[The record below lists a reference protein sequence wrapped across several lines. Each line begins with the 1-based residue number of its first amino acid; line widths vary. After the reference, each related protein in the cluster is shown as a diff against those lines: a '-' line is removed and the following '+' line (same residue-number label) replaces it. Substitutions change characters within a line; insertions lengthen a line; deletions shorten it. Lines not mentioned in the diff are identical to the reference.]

1 MPRVYEAMK
10 DVVSCD
16 KLRRAAHKR
25 YIRRFPNGTTCYTEG
40 ISLEREPTR
49 RTETS
54 KYPEEKKIIMIPQVV
69 ASEKGRAQ
77 TYAACCVRVVG
88 LHLEVLIKLK
98 FLESDAIAGD
108 SPVGTN

>member
-25 YIRRFPNGTTCYTEG
+25 YIRKFPNGTTCYTEG
-40 ISLEREPTR
+40 VTLEREPTR

-54 KYPEEKKIIMIPQVV
+54 KYPEEKKIIMIPRVV

-77 TYAACCVRVVG
+77 TCVACCIGVVG
-88 LHLEVLIKLK
+88 LHLEILIKLK
-98 FLESDAIAGD
+98 FLESDIIEG
-108 SPVGTN
+108 

>member
-1 MPRVYEAMK
+1 MGQPVILKYNT
-10 DVVSCD
+10 
-16 KLRRAAHKR
+16 LQ
-25 YIRRFPNGTTCYTEG
+25 
-40 ISLEREPTR
+40 REPTR

-54 KYPEEKKIIMIPQVV
+54 KYPQEKKIIMIPQVV

-77 TYAACCVRVVG
+77 TNLACWVGVVG

-98 FLESDAIAGD
+98 FLERDAIAGD

>member
-16 KLRRAAHKR
+16 KLRGAAHEQ
-25 YIRRFPNGTTCYTEG
+25 YIRRFPNGTTQYTEG
-40 ISLEREPTR
+40 VLLEREPTR

-54 KYPEEKKIIMIPQVV
+54 KYPQEKKIIMIPQVV

-77 TYAACCVRVVG
+77 TSAACCIGVVG

-98 FLESDAIAGD
+98 FLESDITEGEN
-108 SPVGTN
+108 PVSTN

>member
-16 KLRRAAHKR
+16 KLMGAAHEH
-25 YIRRFPNGTTCYTEG
+25 YIPGFPNGTTRHAEG
-40 ISLEREPTR
+40 VTPAREPTR

-77 TYAACCVRVVG
+77 TCVACSTRVVG
-88 LHLEVLIKLK
+88 LHLEVLIKLNH
-98 FLESDAIAGD
+98 LER
-108 SPVGTN
+108 

>member
-1 MPRVYEAMK
+1 MGQPVILKVYH
-10 DVVSCD
+10 SC
-16 KLRRAAHKR
+16 K
-25 YIRRFPNGTTCYTEG
+25 
-40 ISLEREPTR
+40 REPTR

-54 KYPEEKKIIMIPQVV
+54 KYPQEKKIIMIPQVV

-77 TYAACCVRVVG
+77 TNLACWVGVVG